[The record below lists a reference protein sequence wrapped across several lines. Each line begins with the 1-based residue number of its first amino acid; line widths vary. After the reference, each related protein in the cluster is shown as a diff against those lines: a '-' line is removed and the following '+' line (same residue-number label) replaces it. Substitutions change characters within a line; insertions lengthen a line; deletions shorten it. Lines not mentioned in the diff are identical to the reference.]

1 MERKRILLWI
11 VGAMVLLAPGVFA
24 QYLTFDQVWVDSL
37 AGRQY
42 NVRSVAFGQ
51 NDVLFAGTMG
61 RGLWRS
67 SDYGDTWAPVGGF
80 VDPSVW
86 DIAAR
91 RSSGLMLAASYSRG
105 LYRSNDNGA
114 TGTMLTGNLG
124 LTDSIEWGV
133 SVLMVP
139 SGDIFFGSAGYGIFK
154 STDGGNSWQEKNN
167 GLVRSPSGYYYLTR
181 SLTVNAHGELFVI
194 VGSDEGYDSNRGI
207 FKSTDGGEH
216 WFREYVGMDYGIP
229 LKRIVVSPVNDYLI
243 TVSGFLPPYG
253 GIFRSTD
260 RGASWER
267 VFNGASSWW
276 GLGVNRD
283 GLFFAGA
290 RSDGVYRSNVQGLDW
305 TLAGDPAA
313 DVQAITFDLHGRM
326 FLGTSDGVFRSRE
339 STTGIEENGV
349 TSSLTCA
356 LESNYPNP
364 FNPATEIGFR
374 IVADGFVSLKVYD
387 VLGKEVRTLVNEELK
402 AGSYEK
408 TFDATGLASGVYFYR
423 LQAHPSSSSVGG
435 QAGEFVSTKRLL
447 LLK

>member
-1 MERKRILLWI
+1 MKRMLILL
-11 VGAMVLLAPGVFA
+11 VGAMVLLGPGVSA

-51 NDVLFAGTMG
+51 NDVLFAGTIG

-114 TGTMLTGNLG
+114 TGTMLTGTLG

-167 GLVRSPSGYYYLTR
+167 GLVRSPLGYYYLTR

-216 WFREYVGMDYGIP
+216 WFRAYIGMDYGIP

-243 TVSGFLPPYG
+243 AVSGFLPPYG

-260 RGASWER
+260 RGASWVR

-339 STTGIEENGV
+339 LTTDIDENGV
-349 TSSLTCA
+349 TLPLTCA
-356 LESNYPNP
+356 LEQNYPNP
-364 FNPATEIGFR
+364 FNPTTTIQFSLP
-374 IVADGFVSLKVYD
+374 VQSHVVLKVYN
-387 VLGKEVRTLVNEELK
+387 VIGEEVATLVDETQE
-402 AGSYEK
+402 AGFKSVVV
-408 TFDATGLASGVYFYR
+408 DAGKLASGVYYYR
-423 LQAHPSSSSVGG
+423 I
-435 QAGEFVSTKRLL
+435 QAGNFGETKRLL